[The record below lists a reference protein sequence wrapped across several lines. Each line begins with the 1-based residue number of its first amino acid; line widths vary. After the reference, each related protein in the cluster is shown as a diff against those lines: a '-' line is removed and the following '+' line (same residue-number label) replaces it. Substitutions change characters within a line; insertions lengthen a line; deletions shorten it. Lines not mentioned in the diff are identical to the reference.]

1 MAVDPKEP
9 ERGIFTAF
17 FSIPS
22 SCACSANINSTRG
35 NELTTSTST
44 NSPFLG
50 MCENFTYFK
59 IQLIYTSNLQE
70 ENLSE
75 EEILQLIETQLE
87 LNTSLQSQGS
97 RFRMNST
104 KIGF

>member
-22 SCACSANINSTRG
+22 SCACSATINSTRG

-44 NSPFLG
+44 NSPFFG
-50 MCENFTYFK
+50 MCESYINKRFHKYTH
-59 IQLIYTSNLQE
+59 LIYRKRIYKKKRPS
-70 ENLSE
+70 S
-75 EEILQLIETQLE
+75 
-87 LNTSLQSQGS
+87 
-97 RFRMNST
+97 
-104 KIGF
+104 